1 MTLSDHPAL
10 RRLLE
15 QSHSGDP
22 GVRPLA
28 VFDCDGTVIKGDI
41 GESVFFRQIEEFFFR
56 VSPAELWTDYPERA
70 QLDAVYKTLSTTA
83 PAARRTHPLFN
94 DFAGHL
100 LSWYYDQLAAD
111 AVHKGCADIVRLFA
125 GFTEAEVRA
134 FSRDTLKRE
143 LQVPLGEKTLGRRT
157 VHSGARFLR
166 EARELIQILLKN
178 GFDIWAVSGSSK
190 WSVEPVF
197 TAFGIPEDQVIGISL
212 AHHNGTL
219 SDIPVEPIPIR
230 AEKIGALQAQ
240 ESRIPLL
247 VASDSRN
254 DIPLLLYSTT
264 TRVWINSRHR
274 SAAEFFAA
282 VGAPPDDRWVII
294 HEPTILHT
302 N

>member
-15 QSHSGDP
+15 QSHAGDP

-28 VFDCDGTVIKGDI
+28 VFDCDGTVIQGDI

-56 VSPAELWTDYPERA
+56 VSPADLWPDHPHRA
-70 QLDAVYKTLSTTA
+70 ALDAVYRTL
-83 PAARRTHPLFN
+83 AALDPGARISHPGFPE
-94 DFAGHL
+94 FAEHL
-100 LSWYYDQLAAD
+100 LSFYYDQLAAD

-125 GFTEAEVRA
+125 GFTVAEVQA
-134 FSRDTLKRE
+134 FSRDTLQRE
-143 LQVPLGEKTLGRRT
+143 LHVPLGEKALGRRK
-157 VHSGARFLR
+157 VHSGARFLG
-166 EARELIQILLKN
+166 EAKELIQILLKN

-219 SDIPVEPIPIR
+219 SDIPIEPIPIR
-230 AEKIGALQAQ
+230 AEKVGALQAL
-240 ESRIPLL
+240 ETRIPLL

-254 DIPLLLYSTT
+254 DIPLLLYATT

-274 SAAEFFAA
+274 SAADFFAA
-282 VGAPPDDRWVII
+282 VGAPPDERWVII

>member
-1 MTLSDHPAL
+1 MTLSDHPAVH
-10 RRLLE
+10 RLLKE
-15 QSHSGDP
+15 SRAGDT

-70 QLDAVYKTLSTTA
+70 HLDEVYRELAATA
-83 PAARRTHPLFN
+83 PSARRTHPLFN
-94 DFAGHL
+94 DFAEHL

-125 GFTEAEVRA
+125 GFTVAEVQA
-134 FSRDTLKRE
+134 FSRDTLQRE
-143 LQVPLGEKTLGRRT
+143 LRAPMGEKTLGRRK
-157 VHSGARFLR
+157 VHSGARFLS
-166 EARELIQILLKN
+166 EAHDLIQLLQKN

-197 TAFGIPEDQVIGISL
+197 TAFGIPEAQVIGISL
-212 AHHNGTL
+212 VHTNGTL
-219 SDIPVEPIPIR
+219 SDIPIEPIPIR
-230 AEKIGALQAQ
+230 AEKIGALQALEQ
-240 ESRIPLL
+240 RIPLL

-264 TRVWINSRHR
+264 TRVWINSRRR
-274 SAAEFFAA
+274 SATDFFAA

-294 HEPTILHT
+294 DEPTIHHT